1 MRKSGGRR
9 FLGALIAVA
18 ATLAVAWF
26 VWPRPVGVDLA
37 TVLKGPMEVTV
48 NDDGK
53 TRVRHIYTV
62 SAPIAGKV
70 LRISNPDDKHMMSL
84 HVGDPV
90 TANETVVA
98 VMQPTIPTFIDVRS
112 REEIQAA
119 VAAADAAI
127 ALAEAEIRR
136 IEAALAF
143 SRDDLQRAQTLSRSG
158 TISTKALEKAQLDVA
173 TNEAALASAK
183 AQLGVRRSER
193 TAMAARLMDPASVA
207 APGGPNCCI
216 QIRAPV
222 TGRVLK
228 IVQDSEA
235 AVPAGAPLL
244 EIGDPLDLEVIADL
258 LSTDAVQVRAGA
270 SVKIDGWGGAPIK
283 GQVTRIDPAGFLKVS
298 ALGIEEQRVR
308 VTIDFAEPSAA
319 WSQLGH
325 DYRVIVHVTTWSADD
340 VLTVPVAALFR
351 KGDDW
356 AVFAVKEGRA
366 RTTLVKI
373 AHRNARMAET
383 VSGLADG
390 DAVVLH
396 PSDRVSDGA
405 AVSQREAR

>member
-1 MRKSGGRR
+1 
-9 FLGALIAVA
+9 
-18 ATLAVAWF
+18 
-26 VWPRPVGVDLA
+26 
-37 TVLKGPMEVTV
+37 
-48 NDDGK
+48 
-53 TRVRHIYTV
+53 
-62 SAPIAGKV
+62 V
-70 LRISNPDDKHMMSL
+70 LRVVRESAG
-84 HVGDPV
+84 VV
-90 TANETVVA
+90 T
-98 VMQPTIPTFIDVRS
+98 
-112 REEIQAA
+112 
-119 VAAADAAI
+119 
-127 ALAEAEIRR
+127 
-136 IEAALAF
+136 
-143 SRDDLQRAQTLSRSG
+143 
-158 TISTKALEKAQLDVA
+158 
-173 TNEAALASAK
+173 
-183 AQLGVRRSER
+183 
-193 TAMAARLMDPASVA
+193 
-207 APGGPNCCI
+207 PG
-216 QIRAPV
+216 
-222 TGRVLK
+222 
-228 IVQDSEA
+228 E
-235 AVPAGAPLL
+235 PLV
-244 EIGDPLDLEVIADL
+244 EIGDPQDLEIVVDL
-258 LSTDAVQVRAGA
+258 LSADAVRVEPGQEVW
-270 SVKIDGWGGAPIK
+270 IEQWGGGEMLK
-283 GQVTRIDPAGFLKVS
+283 GKVRRVEPYGFTKVS